1 MDNKWLQDIFR
12 FFLRDIDIK
21 RLMHMPIIFVILIVL
36 LPDSF
41 KQAIG
46 AHNPEFLPNYA
57 IYYVA
62 VFCFSFLFSSIT
74 SFTTHSVM
82 VFLVNFARSLKIMS
96 LSAIEKQC
104 LRSFLQNGCHVVY
117 ARNHNSVIEL
127 LAHKKIL
134 EKTHDQNCSPDMEG
148 YALSSEYSFH
158 VVKHLS

>member
-1 MDNKWLQDIFR
+1 MDNKWLQDISR
-12 FFLRDIDIK
+12 LFLRDIDIK

-41 KQAIG
+41 KQSLG
-46 AHNPEFLPNYA
+46 AHNPELLPNYA

-62 VFCFSFLFSSIT
+62 VFCFSFLFSSIIT
-74 SFTTHSVM
+74 SFTTHSFM
-82 VFLVNFARSLKIMS
+82 GFLVNFARSLKIMS

-117 ARNHNSVIEL
+117 TRNHNPVIEL

-134 EKTHDQNCSPDMEG
+134 KKYMT
-148 YALSSEYSFH
+148 
-158 VVKHLS
+158 